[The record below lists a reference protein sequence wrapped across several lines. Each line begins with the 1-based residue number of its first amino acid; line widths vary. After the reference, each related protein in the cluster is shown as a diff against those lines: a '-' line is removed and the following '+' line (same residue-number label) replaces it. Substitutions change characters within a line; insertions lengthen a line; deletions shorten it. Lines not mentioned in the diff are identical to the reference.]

1 MKNQVFDTVV
11 IGGGASGL
19 AAAIFAAKNGC
30 RVLVLEQKDKLCKKI
45 YATGNGKCNFTNKY
59 WQPAYFRGSDFSFA
73 EPVLRAFSLEDTL
86 AFFKEIGVYPKERNG
101 YYYPASEQAA
111 SVAESLSREAKR
123 LRVECLTGVRVS
135 RVMRSEEMSC
145 SRANGVAK
153 ENNSVHKKSTA
164 PFAAETDQGT
174 FYGKSMVLATGGKA
188 SPVHGSD
195 GSGYPFAKS
204 FGHTVI
210 PPLPAI
216 VQLKAEGKFFKT
228 LAGVRTDGKVTLHI
242 GKDIYS
248 EEGELLFAAY
258 GLSGIPVMQVSRYA
272 SVALAQKKLVTA
284 ELDLFPA
291 LAEGE
296 LAEEISRR
304 FRVMKDNAAEEALAG
319 LCNHKLN
326 YVMLQL
332 CGLDPTKKA
341 VAYGQKEAVAL
352 AEQIKHFTVKITDTN
367 GFEQAQ
373 ACAGGVPLSELTESM
388 ESKLVPGLFVTG
400 ELADI
405 DGTCGGYN
413 LQWAW
418 SSGAAA
424 GKKIGGTY
432 ASHSTVETK
441 H

>member
-19 AAAIFAAKNGC
+19 TAAVFAARSSC

-45 YATGNGKCNFTNKY
+45 YATGNGKCNFTNKD
-59 WQPAYFRGSDFSFA
+59 WQASYFRGSDFSLA
-73 EPVLRAFSLEDTL
+73 EPVLRSFSLEDTL

-111 SVAESLSREAKR
+111 SVAESLVREAKR
-123 LRVECLTGVRVS
+123 LGVECLTGVKVS
-135 RVMRSEEMSC
+135 RVYRTQ
-145 SRANGVAK
+145 
-153 ENNSVHKKSTA
+153 ENNRKTKNIGQCGGSPEDFVM
-164 PFAAETDQGT
+164 FAAETDHGT
-174 FYGKSMVLATGGKA
+174 FYGKSLVLSTGGKA

-210 PPLPAI
+210 PPQPAI

-228 LAGVRTDGKVTLHI
+228 LAGVRTDGRVILHI
-242 GKDIYS
+242 GKEAYS

-272 SVALAQKKLVTA
+272 SVALAKKIPVTA

-291 LAEGE
+291 LSEDA
-296 LAEEISRR
+296 LADEITRR
-304 FRVMKDNAAEEALAG
+304 FCVMKDNTAEEAMAG

-332 CGLDPTKKA
+332 CGLEPTKRA
-341 VAYGQKEAVAL
+341 GSYGKKEAVAL
-352 AEQIKHFTVKITDTN
+352 TEKIKHFTVKITDTN

-373 ACAGGVPLSELTESM
+373 ACAGGVPLAELTESM
-388 ESKLVPGLFVTG
+388 ESKLVPGLFLTG

>member
-1 MKNQVFDTVV
+1 MKKQVFDTVV

-19 AAAIFAAKNGC
+19 TAAIFAARQGS

-45 YATGNGKCNFTNKY
+45 YATGNGKCNFTNKD
-59 WQPAYFRGSDFSFA
+59 WQASYFRGSDFSLA
-73 EPVLRAFSLEDTL
+73 EPVLRSFSLEDTL

-101 YYYPASEQAA
+101 YFYPASEQAA
-111 SVAESLSREAKR
+111 SVAESLVREAKR
-123 LRVECLTGVRVS
+123 LGVECLTGVKVS
-135 RVMRSEEMSC
+135 RAYSEKK
-145 SRANGVAK
+145 NGNASGDRHGEK
-153 ENNSVHKKSTA
+153 GHKDSDDI
-164 PFAAETDQGT
+164 FVAETDNGV
-174 FYGKSMVLATGGKA
+174 FYAKSMVLATGGKA
-188 SPVHGSD
+188 SPAHGSD

-210 PPLPAI
+210 SPQPAI

-228 LAGVRTDGKVTLHI
+228 LAGVRTDGRVTLHI
-242 GKDIYS
+242 GKDTYS

-272 SVALAQKKLVTA
+272 SVALYEKKNVTA

-291 LAEGE
+291 LADGE
-296 LAEEISRR
+296 LAEEIARR
-304 FRVMKDNAAEEALAG
+304 FRIMKANTAEEALAG

-326 YVMLQL
+326 FVILQL
-332 CGLDPTKKA
+332 CGLEPTKKA
-341 VAYGQKEAVAL
+341 AAYGKKEAVAL
-352 AEQIKHFTVKITDTN
+352 AEKIKHFTVKISDTN

-373 ACAGGVPLSELTESM
+373 ACAGGVPLKELTEHM
-388 ESKLVPGLFVTG
+388 ESKLVTGLFITG

>member
-1 MKNQVFDTVV
+1 MKKEFDTVV
-11 IGGGASGL
+11 VGGGASGL
-19 AAAIFAAKNGC
+19 MAAIFAARCRC

-59 WQPAYFRGSDFSFA
+59 WNEEFFRGSEFSLA
-73 EPVLRAFSLEDTL
+73 EPVLRSFSLEDTL
-86 AFFKEIGVYPKERNG
+86 AFFRDIGVFPKERNG
-101 YYYPASEQAA
+101 YFYPASEQAA
-111 SVAESLSREAKR
+111 SVAEGLVREAER
-123 LRVECLTGVRVS
+123 LGVTCLPGVKVS
-135 RVMRSEEMSC
+135 RVYREK
-145 SRANGVAK
+145 NG
-153 ENNSVHKKSTA
+153 S
-164 PFAAETDQGT
+164 FAAETDGGV
-174 FYGKSMVLATGGKA
+174 YRAKSMVLATGGKA

-204 FGHTVI
+204 FGHTII

-228 LAGVRTDGKVTLHI
+228 LAGVRTDGRITLHI
-242 GKDIYS
+242 GKETYT

-272 SVALAQKKLVTA
+272 SVALAQKKPVTA
-284 ELDLFPA
+284 ELDLFPV
-291 LAEGE
+291 LEESE
-296 LAEEISRR
+296 LSEEIARR
-304 FRVMKDNAAEEALAG
+304 FPMMRDNTAEEALAG
-319 LCNHKLN
+319 LSNHKLN
-326 YVMLQL
+326 YVILQL
-332 CGLDPTKKA
+332 CGLEPTKKA
-341 VAYGQKEAVAL
+341 GAYGKKEAEAL
-352 AEQIKHFTVKITDTN
+352 AGKLKRFTVKITDTN

-373 ACAGGVPLSELTESM
+373 ACTGGVPLMELTEHM
-388 ESKLVPGLFVTG
+388 ESKLVPGLFITG
-400 ELADI
+400 ELTDI

-432 ASHSTVETK
+432 ASDSTVKTK

>member
-19 AAAIFAAKNGC
+19 TAAVFAARQGC

-45 YATGNGKCNFTNKY
+45 YATGNGKCNFTNKN
-59 WQPAYFRGSDFSFA
+59 WQASYFRGSDFSLA
-73 EPVLRAFSLEDTL
+73 EPVLRSFSLEDTL

-111 SVAESLSREAKR
+111 AVAESLVREAKR
-123 LRVECLTGVRVS
+123 LGVECLTGLKVS
-135 RVMRSEEMSC
+135 RVYREKSGNRQENTDFG
-145 SRANGVAK
+145 RANSSSFV
-153 ENNSVHKKSTA
+153 
-164 PFAAETDQGT
+164 AETENGI
-174 FYGKSMVLATGGKA
+174 FRGKSMVLATGGKA
-188 SPVHGSD
+188 SPAHGSD

-216 VQLKAEGKFFKT
+216 VQLKADGKFFKT

-242 GKDIYS
+242 GKETYS

-272 SVALAQKKLVTA
+272 SVALAKKIPVTA

-291 LAEGE
+291 LSCEE
-296 LAEEISRR
+296 LAEEIARR
-304 FRVMKDNAAEEALAG
+304 FRVMKGNTAEEALAG

-332 CGLDPTKKA
+332 CGVEPEKKA
-341 VAYGQKEAVAL
+341 ASYGKKEAVVL
-352 AEQIKHFTVKITDTN
+352 AEKIKGFTVRITDTN

-373 ACAGGVPLSELTESM
+373 ACAGGVPLKELTEHM
-388 ESKLVPGLFVTG
+388 ESTLVPGLFIIG

-432 ASHSTVETK
+432 ASYSTVKAK

>member
-1 MKNQVFDTVV
+1 MKNEVFDAIVV
-11 IGGGASGL
+11 GGGASGL
-19 AAAIFAAKNGC
+19 TAAVFAARSGC
-30 RVLVLEQKDKLCKKI
+30 KVLVLEQKDKLCKKI
-45 YATGNGKCNFTNKY
+45 YATGNGKCNFTNKD

-73 EPVLRAFSLEDTL
+73 EPVLSAFSLEDTL
-86 AFFKEIGVYPKERNG
+86 NFFKEIGVYPKERKG
-101 YYYPASEQAA
+101 YFYPASEQAA
-111 SVAESLSREAKR
+111 SVAESLVREAKR
-123 LRVECLTGVRVS
+123 LRVESLTGVKVS
-135 RVMRSEEMSC
+135 RVYREQ
-145 SRANGVAK
+145 R
-153 ENNSVHKKSTA
+153 KSDA
-164 PFAAETDQGT
+164 VFLAETDQGV
-174 FYGKSMVLATGGKA
+174 FYAKSMVLATGGKA
-188 SPVHGSD
+188 SPAHGSD

-210 PPLPAI
+210 TPQPAI

-228 LAGVRTDGKVTLHI
+228 LAGVRTDGRVTLHI
-242 GKDIYS
+242 GKDTYS

-272 SVALAQKKLVTA
+272 SVALAKKIQVTA
-284 ELDLFPA
+284 ELDIFPA
-291 LAEGE
+291 LAESE
-296 LAEEISRR
+296 LADEIARR
-304 FRVMKDNAAEEALAG
+304 FRRMKENSAEEALAG

-326 YVMLQL
+326 FVLLQL
-332 CGLDPTKKA
+332 CGLEPTKKA
-341 VAYGQKEAVAL
+341 ASYGKREAVAL
-352 AEQIKHFTVKITDTN
+352 AEKMKRFTVKITDTN

-388 ESKLVPGLFVTG
+388 ESRSVPGLFITG

-432 ASHSTVETK
+432 GSNFTA
-441 H
+441 

>member
-19 AAAIFAAKNGC
+19 TAAIFAARCGC

-45 YATGNGKCNFTNKY
+45 YATGNGKCNFTNKH
-59 WQPAYFRGSDFSFA
+59 WQPAYFRGSDYSFA
-73 EPVLRAFSLEDTL
+73 EPVLCGFSLEDTL
-86 AFFKEIGVYPKERNG
+86 AFFREIGVYPKERNG

-111 SVAESLSREAKR
+111 SVAESLVREAKR
-123 LRVECLTGVRVS
+123 LGVECLTGVKVIRVY
-135 RVMRSEEMSC
+135 EEQKISKGTEY
-145 SRANGVAK
+145 AG
-153 ENNSVHKKSTA
+153 KSDVQKDKGMT
-164 PFAAETDQGT
+164 FLAETDSGKY
-174 FYGKSMVLATGGKA
+174 YGKSLVLATGGKA
-188 SPVHGSD
+188 SPAHGSD

-210 PPLPAI
+210 PPQPAI

-228 LAGVRTDGKVTLHI
+228 LAGVRTDGRVTLHI
-242 GKDIYS
+242 GKDTYS

-272 SVALAQKKLVTA
+272 SVALAQKKPVTA
-284 ELDLFPA
+284 ELDLFPV
-291 LAEGE
+291 LTQGE
-296 LAEEISRR
+296 LAEEIARR
-304 FRVMKDNAAEEALAG
+304 FCVMKENTSEESLAG

-326 YVMLQL
+326 FVMLQL
-332 CGLDPTKKA
+332 CGLEPTKKA
-341 VAYGQKEAVAL
+341 GTYGKREATVL
-352 AEQIKHFTVKITDTN
+352 AEKIKHFTVKIMDTN

-373 ACAGGVPLSELTESM
+373 ACAGGVPLMELTEHM
-388 ESKLVPGLFVTG
+388 ESKLVPGLFITG
-400 ELADI
+400 ELTDI

-432 ASHSTVETK
+432 ASDSAVKAK

>member
-19 AAAIFAAKNGC
+19 MASIFAARQGC
-30 RVLVLEQKDKLCKKI
+30 RVLVLEQKNKLCKKI
-45 YATGNGKCNFTNKY
+45 YATGNGKCNFTNKD
-59 WQPAYFRGSDFSFA
+59 WQASYFRGSDFSLA
-73 EPVLRAFSLEDTL
+73 EPVLHSFSLDDTL

-123 LRVECLTGVRVS
+123 LGVELLTGIKVS
-135 RVMRSEEMSC
+135 RVYAE
-145 SRANGVAK
+145 
-153 ENNSVHKKSTA
+153 KKAS
-164 PFAAETDQGT
+164 FVAETDNGKY
-174 FYGKSMVLATGGKA
+174 FGKSMVLATGGKA
-188 SPVHGSD
+188 SPAHGSD
-195 GSGYPFAKS
+195 GSGYPFVKS

-216 VQLKAEGKFFKT
+216 VQLKADGKFFKT
-228 LAGVRTDGKVTLHI
+228 LAGVRTDGRVTLHI
-242 GKDIYS
+242 GKETYS

-272 SVALAQKKLVTA
+272 SVALAKKVPVTA
-284 ELDLFPA
+284 ELDLFPT
-291 LAEGE
+291 LSEGE
-296 LAEEISRR
+296 LAEEIARR
-304 FRVMKDNAAEEALAG
+304 FRLMKENTAEEALAG

-326 YVMLQL
+326 FVMLQL
-332 CGLDPTKKA
+332 CGLEPTKKA
-341 VAYGQKEAVAL
+341 GAYSKKEAVAL
-352 AEQIKHFTVKITDTN
+352 AEKIKGFTVKITDTN

-373 ACAGGVPLSELTESM
+373 ACTGGVPLEELTEHM
-388 ESKLVPGLFVTG
+388 ESKLVPGLFITG

-432 ASHSTVETK
+432 ASDSTIKTK
-441 H
+441 Y

>member
-1 MKNQVFDTVV
+1 MKNEGFDAIVV
-11 IGGGASGL
+11 GGGASGL
-19 AAAIFAAKNGC
+19 MAAIFAARNGC
-30 RVLVLEQKDKLCKKI
+30 KVLVLEQKDKLCKKI
-45 YATGNGKCNFTNKY
+45 YATGNGKCNFTNKI
-59 WQPAYFRGSDFSFA
+59 WQAACFRGNNAPLA
-73 EPVLRAFSLEDTL
+73 EPVLRSFSLEDTL
-86 AFFKEIGVYPKERNG
+86 AFFKAIGVYPKERNG

-111 SVAESLSREAKR
+111 SVAESLVREAKR
-123 LRVECLTGVRVS
+123 LGVECLTGAKVNKVS
-135 RVMRSEEMSC
+135 RD
-145 SRANGVAK
+145 
-153 ENNSVHKKSTA
+153 KSGS
-164 PFAAETDQGT
+164 FVAETDSGV
-174 FYGKSMVLATGGKA
+174 YRAKSMVLATGGKA
-188 SPVHGSD
+188 SPAHGSD

-210 PPLPAI
+210 PVLPAI

-228 LAGVRTDGKVTLHI
+228 LAGVRTDGRVTLHI
-242 GKDIYS
+242 GKETYT

-272 SVALAQKKLVTA
+272 SVALYEKKNVTA
-284 ELDLFPA
+284 ELDLFPSLKEA
-291 LAEGE
+291 E
-296 LAEEISRR
+296 LAEEIARR
-304 FRVMKDNAAEEALAG
+304 FRIMKDNTAEEALAG

-326 YVMLQL
+326 YVLLQL
-332 CGLDPTKKA
+332 CGQEPTKKA
-341 VAYGQKEAVAL
+341 GAYGKKEAVDL
-352 AEQIKHFTVKITDTN
+352 AEKIKHFTVKITDTN

-373 ACAGGVPLSELTESM
+373 ACTGGVPLTELTESM
-388 ESKLVPGLFVTG
+388 ESKLVPGLFIIG
-400 ELADI
+400 ELTDI

>member
-19 AAAIFAAKNGC
+19 TAAIFAARCGC

-45 YATGNGKCNFTNKY
+45 YATGNGKCNFTNKD
-59 WQPAYFRGSDFSFA
+59 WQASYFRGSDFSLA
-73 EPVLRAFSLEDTL
+73 EPVLRSFSLEDTL
-86 AFFKEIGVYPKERNG
+86 GFFKEIGVYPKVRNG

-111 SVAESLSREAKR
+111 SVAECLVREAKR
-123 LRVECLTGVRVS
+123 LGVECLTGVKVS
-135 RVMRSEEMSC
+135 RVY
-145 SRANGVAK
+145 RAQ
-153 ENNSVHKKSTA
+153 ENRRTTKNTGHGGESPEDLSIFV
-164 PFAAETDQGT
+164 AETDNGT

-188 SPVHGSD
+188 SPAHGSD

-216 VQLKAEGKFFKT
+216 VQLKADGKFFKT
-228 LAGVRTDGKVTLHI
+228 LAGVRTDGRVTLHI
-242 GKDIYS
+242 GKDTYS

-272 SVALAQKKLVTA
+272 SVALAKNVPVTA

-291 LAEGE
+291 LSEGE
-296 LAEEISRR
+296 LAEEIARR
-304 FRVMKDNAAEEALAG
+304 FRIMKENTAEEALAG
-319 LCNHKLN
+319 LCNHKIN

-332 CGLDPTKKA
+332 CGMEPTKKA
-341 VAYGQKEAVAL
+341 STFGKKEAVAL
-352 AEQIKHFTVKITDTN
+352 ADKLKHFTVKITDTN
-367 GFEQAQ
+367 GYEQAQ
-373 ACAGGVPLSELTESM
+373 ACAGGVPLSELTEHM

-424 GKKIGGTY
+424 GKKIGGNY
-432 ASHSTVETK
+432 ASHSTIETK

>member
-1 MKNQVFDTVV
+1 MKKQVFDTVV

-19 AAAIFAAKNGC
+19 TAAVFAARQGC

-45 YATGNGKCNFTNKY
+45 YATGNGKCNFTNKD
-59 WQPAYFRGSDFSFA
+59 WQASYFRGSDFSYA
-73 EPVLRAFSLEDTL
+73 EPVLHSFSLEDTL
-86 AFFKEIGVYPKERNG
+86 SFFKEIGVYPKERNG
-101 YYYPASEQAA
+101 YFYPASEQAA
-111 SVAESLSREAKR
+111 SVAECLVREAKR
-123 LRVECLTGVRVS
+123 LKVEVLTGVRVS
-135 RVMRSEEMSC
+135 RVYCE
-145 SRANGVAK
+145 
-153 ENNSVHKKSTA
+153 KSNTS
-164 PFAAETDQGT
+164 PIEGTVFAAEIDTGM
-174 FYGKSMVLATGGKA
+174 YRAKSMVLSTGGMA
-188 SPVHGSD
+188 SPAHGSD

-204 FGHTVI
+204 FGHTIV

-242 GKDIYS
+242 GKDTYS

-272 SVALAQKKLVTA
+272 SVGLYEKKKVTA

-291 LAEGE
+291 LSETE
-296 LAEEISRR
+296 LAEEIDRR
-304 FRVMKDNAAEEALAG
+304 FRMMKDNTSEEALSG
-319 LCNHKLN
+319 LFNHKLN
-326 YVMLQL
+326 FVMLQL
-332 CGLDPTKKA
+332 CGLEPTKKA
-341 VAYGQKEAVAL
+341 GFYGKKEATIL
-352 AEQIKHFTVKITDTN
+352 AEKIKRFTVNITDTN

-388 ESKLVPGLFVTG
+388 ESKLVPGLFITG

-418 SSGAAA
+418 SSGAVA

>member
-1 MKNQVFDTVV
+1 MRKEFDTIVV
-11 IGGGASGL
+11 GGGASGL
-19 AAAIFAAKNGC
+19 TAAIFAARSGC
-30 RVLVLEQKDKLCKKI
+30 KVLVLEQKDKLCKKI
-45 YATGNGKCNFTNKY
+45 YATGNGKCNFTNKN
-59 WQPAYFRGSDFSFA
+59 WQAACFRGSDSSFA
-73 EPVLRAFSLEDTL
+73 EPVLRSFSFEDTV

-111 SVAESLSREAKR
+111 SVAESLVREAKR
-123 LRVECLTGVRVS
+123 LGVECLTGVKVS
-135 RVMRSEEMSC
+135 RVYKEQENRKGADNTTLSGG
-145 SRANGVAK
+145 RKANSAMFV
-153 ENNSVHKKSTA
+153 
-164 PFAAETDQGT
+164 AETDNGI
-174 FYGKSMVLATGGKA
+174 YRANSMVLATGGKA

-204 FGHTVI
+204 FGHTIRPV
-210 PPLPAI
+210 LPAI
-216 VQLKAEGKFFKT
+216 VQLKADGKFFKT

-242 GKDIYS
+242 GKDSYS

-272 SVALAQKKLVTA
+272 SVALYEKKNVTA
-284 ELDLFPA
+284 ELDLFPVLEENA
-291 LAEGE
+291 
-296 LAEEISRR
+296 LAEEITRR
-304 FRVMKDNAAEEALAG
+304 FRMMKENTAEEALAG

-326 YVMLQL
+326 YVLLQL
-332 CGLDPTKKA
+332 CGLEPIKKA
-341 VAYGQKEAVAL
+341 GAYGKKEAVVL
-352 AEQIKHFTVKITDTN
+352 AEKIKHFTVKVTDTN

-373 ACAGGVPLSELTESM
+373 ACTGGVPLTELTQSM
-388 ESKLVPGLFVTG
+388 ESRLVSGLFITG

-424 GKKIGGTY
+424 GRKIGGTY
-432 ASHSTVETK
+432 ASDSTVKTK

>member
-1 MKNQVFDTVV
+1 MKKEFDTVV
-11 IGGGASGL
+11 VGGGASGL
-19 AAAIFAAKNGC
+19 TAAIFAARVGC
-30 RVLVLEQKDKLCKKI
+30 SVLVLEQKEKLCKKI
-45 YATGNGKCNFTNKY
+45 YATGNGKCNFTNKD
-59 WQPAYFRGSDFSFA
+59 WQAPYFRGSDFSYA
-73 EPVLRAFSLEDTL
+73 EPVLRSLSLEDTL

-101 YYYPASEQAA
+101 YFYPASEQAA

-123 LRVECLTGVRVS
+123 LGVTCLTGVKVNRVYK
-135 RVMRSEEMSC
+135 EQKK
-145 SRANGVAK
+145 NGEATGNGKSSACK
-153 ENNSVHKKSTA
+153 ENTA
-164 PFAAETDQGT
+164 GFVAETDNGR
-174 FYGKSMVLATGGKA
+174 FFGKSLVLATGGKA

-195 GSGYPFAKS
+195 GSGYPFAKN

-210 PPLPAI
+210 PTLPAI

-228 LAGVRTDGKVTLHI
+228 LAGVRTDGRVTLHI
-242 GKDIYS
+242 GKDTYA

-272 SVALAQKKLVTA
+272 SVALYEKKNVTA
-284 ELDLFPA
+284 ELDLFPT
-291 LAEGE
+291 LAEIE
-296 LAEEISRR
+296 LAEEIARR
-304 FRVMKDNAAEEALAG
+304 FRVMKENTAEEALTG

-326 YVMLQL
+326 YVMLQQ
-332 CGLDPTKKA
+332 CGLEPTKKA
-341 VAYGQKEAVAL
+341 SAYGKKEASAL
-352 AEQIKHFTVKITDTN
+352 AETIKHFTVKITDTN

-373 ACAGGVPLSELTESM
+373 ACTGGVPLTELTEFM
-388 ESKLVPGLFVTG
+388 ESRLVPGLFITG

>member
-19 AAAIFAAKNGC
+19 TAAIFAARSGC

-45 YATGNGKCNFTNKY
+45 YATGNGKCNFTNKH

-123 LRVECLTGVRVS
+123 LGVECLTGAYVS
-135 RVMRSEEMSC
+135 RVMRSEEKSC
-145 SRANGVAK
+145 GFV
-153 ENNSVHKKSTA
+153 
-164 PFAAETDQGT
+164 AETDRGT

-188 SPVHGSD
+188 SPAHGSD

-210 PPLPAI
+210 SPLPAI

-228 LAGVRTDGKVTLHI
+228 LAGVRTDGSVTLHI
-242 GKDIYS
+242 GKDTYS

-272 SVALAQKKLVTA
+272 SVALAQKKPVIA

-291 LAEGE
+291 LKEGE

-304 FRVMKDNAAEEALAG
+304 FRVMKDNTAEEALAG

-326 YVMLQL
+326 YVLLQL
-332 CGLDPTKKA
+332 CGLEPTKKA
-341 VAYGQKEAVAL
+341 VAYGKKEAVAL
-352 AEQIKHFTVKITDTN
+352 AEQIKRFTVKITNTN

-373 ACAGGVPLSELTESM
+373 ACAGGVPLAELTESM
-388 ESKLVPGLFVTG
+388 ESTLVPGLFITG

-432 ASHSTVETK
+432 ASHSTVETR

>member
-1 MKNQVFDTVV
+1 MKKEFDTVV

-19 AAAIFAAKNGC
+19 TAAVFAARRGC
-30 RVLVLEQKDKLCKKI
+30 RVLILEQKEKLCKKI
-45 YATGNGKCNFTNKY
+45 YATGNGKCNFTNKD

-111 SVAESLSREAKR
+111 SVAEALAREAKR
-123 LRVECLTGVRVS
+123 LGVECLTGVKVNRVYCEKNTQS
-135 RVMRSEEMSC
+135 D
-145 SRANGVAK
+145 G
-153 ENNSVHKKSTA
+153 SV
-164 PFAAETDQGT
+164 FVAETGT
-174 FYGKSMVLATGGKA
+174 GRFYGKSMVFATGGKA
-188 SPVHGSD
+188 SPAHGSD

-210 PPLPAI
+210 PPQPAI

-228 LAGVRTDGKVTLHI
+228 LAGVRTDGRVTLRI
-242 GKDIYS
+242 GKETYT

-258 GLSGIPVMQVSRYA
+258 GISGIPVMQVSRYA
-272 SVALAQKKLVTA
+272 SVALHEKKNVTA

-291 LAEGE
+291 LAETE
-296 LAEEISRR
+296 LAEEIARR
-304 FRVMKDNAAEEALAG
+304 FRLMKENTAEEALAG

-326 YVMLQL
+326 YVLLQL
-332 CGLDPTKKA
+332 CGLEPTKKTG
-341 VAYGQKEAVAL
+341 AYGKKDAVAL
-352 AEQIKHFTVKITDTN
+352 AEQIKRFTVKITDTN

-373 ACAGGVPLSELTESM
+373 ACTGGVPLSELTESM
-388 ESKLVPGLFVTG
+388 ESKLVPGLFITG

>member
-1 MKNQVFDTVV
+1 MKNQVFDTIIV
-11 IGGGASGL
+11 GGGASGL
-19 AAAIFAAKNGC
+19 TAAIFAARYGA
-30 RVLVLEQKDKLCKKI
+30 RVLVLEQKDKLGKKI
-45 YATGNGKCNFTNKY
+45 YATGNGKCNFTNKD
-59 WQPAYFRGSDFSFA
+59 WQPAYFRGSDYSLA
-73 EPVLRAFSLEDTL
+73 EPVLRCFSLEDTL

-111 SVAESLSREAKR
+111 SVAESLIREATR
-123 LRVECLTGVRVS
+123 LGVECLTGIKVNRVY
-135 RVMRSEEMSC
+135 REKNAVF
-145 SRANGVAK
+145 
-153 ENNSVHKKSTA
+153 T
-164 PFAAETDQGT
+164 AETDNGV
-174 FYGKSMVLATGGKA
+174 FHGKSMVLATGGKA

-195 GSGYPFAKS
+195 GSGYSFAKS

-210 PPLPAI
+210 SPLPAI

-228 LAGVRTDGKVTLHI
+228 LSGVRTDGRITLYI
-242 GKDIYS
+242 GKETYR

-272 SVALAQKKLVTA
+272 SVALEKKIPVTA

-291 LAEGE
+291 LEITE
-296 LAEEISRR
+296 LTEEIARR
-304 FRVMKDNAAEEALAG
+304 FRMMRENTAEEALAG

-326 YVMLQL
+326 YVLLQL
-332 CGLDPTKKA
+332 CGMEPTKKA
-341 VAYGQKEAVAL
+341 ETYGKKEAVAL
-352 AEQIKHFTVKITDTN
+352 AEKIKRFTVKITDTN

-373 ACAGGVPLSELTESM
+373 ACTGGVPLTELTEHM
-388 ESKLVPGLFVTG
+388 ESKLVTGLFITG

-424 GKKIGGTY
+424 GKKIGGMY
-432 ASHSTVETK
+432 ASDSTAKTK

>member
-1 MKNQVFDTVV
+1 MKNEVFDTIVA
-11 IGGGASGL
+11 GGGASGL
-19 AAAIFAAKNGC
+19 TAAIFAARNGC
-30 RVLVLEQKDKLCKKI
+30 KVLVLEQKDKLCKKI
-45 YATGNGKCNFTNKY
+45 YATGNGKCNFTNKI
-59 WQPAYFRGSDFSFA
+59 WQAACFRGNNAPLA
-73 EPVLRAFSLEDTL
+73 EPVLRSFSLEDTL
-86 AFFKEIGVYPKERNG
+86 TFFKEIGVYPKERNG

-111 SVAESLSREAKR
+111 SVAESLVREAKR
-123 LRVECLTGVRVS
+123 LGVECLTGVKVS
-135 RVMRSEEMSC
+135 RVYKEQKGTDK
-145 SRANGVAK
+145 GV
-153 ENNSVHKKSTA
+153 EY
-164 PFAAETDQGT
+164 FMAETDTGI
-174 FYGKSMVLATGGKA
+174 YRAKSMVLATGGKA
-188 SPVHGSD
+188 SPAHGSD

-228 LAGVRTDGKVTLHI
+228 LAGVRTDGRITLHI
-242 GKDIYS
+242 GKETYS

-272 SVALAQKKLVTA
+272 SVALFEKKHVTA

-291 LAEGE
+291 LTETE
-296 LAEEISRR
+296 LAEEIARR
-304 FRVMKDNAAEEALAG
+304 FRRTQENTAEEALAG

-326 YVMLQL
+326 FVMLQL
-332 CGLDPTKKA
+332 CGLEPTKKA
-341 VAYGQKEAVAL
+341 GSYGKKEAAAL
-352 AEQIKHFTVKITDTN
+352 AEKIKRFTVKITDTN
-367 GFEQAQ
+367 GYEQAQ
-373 ACAGGVPLSELTESM
+373 ACTGGVPLTELTESM
-388 ESKLVPGLFVTG
+388 ESKLVPGLFITG